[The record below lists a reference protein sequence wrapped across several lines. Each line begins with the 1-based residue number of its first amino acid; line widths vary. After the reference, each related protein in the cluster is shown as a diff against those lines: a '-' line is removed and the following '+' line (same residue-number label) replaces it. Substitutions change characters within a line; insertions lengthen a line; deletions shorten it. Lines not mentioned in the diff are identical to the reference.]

1 MKVMRQMMRPIALAV
16 VLISVS
22 AGAVFA
28 QKEKTE
34 KKEAEEKVVLGY
46 PTKEKSEQEMITIR
60 KSKSG
65 EPVTIVI
72 DNGKVTIN
80 GKPAD
85 DNKDVNV
92 NIMRFGG
99 QDFELNGRY
108 FNDFSFARETA
119 FLGVGTEPFEK
130 GLKVISVSDNSGAEK
145 AGLLKGDIITKI
157 GDKKLE
163 SSEQLSKLVKEHKP
177 GEKIEITYLRDNN
190 SKTVTATLG
199 KSNVSTVFADSF
211 NSFNIP
217 AVPVPPAA
225 PNIRLRGSLQSPGE
239 IVVSGYSNKPR
250 WGFNIQDNEDGPG
263 VKVVSVIRESNA
275 EKAGLKEGDIIT
287 EIDGK
292 EVNVDIVRAATE
304 KARDTDALKLKVKRN
319 NKTENIEVK
328 TPKVIRKA
336 SL

>member
-1 MKVMRQMMRPIALAV
+1 MRQMMRPLALAL
-16 VLISVS
+16 VLTSVS
-22 AGAVFA
+22 TGAVFA

-34 KKEAEEKVVLGY
+34 KKEVEEKVVLGY
-46 PTKEKSEQEMITIR
+46 PTKERAEQEMITIR

-92 NIMRFGG
+92 NVMRFGG

-119 FLGVGTEPFEK
+119 FLGVGTEPAEK
-130 GLKVISVSDNSGAEK
+130 GLKITSVSDNSGAEK
-145 AGLLKGDIITKI
+145 AGLQKGDIITKI
-157 GDKKLE
+157 GEKKLE

-177 GEKIEITYLRDNN
+177 GEKLEVTYLRDNN
-190 SKTVTATLG
+190 SKTVTAILG
-199 KSNVSTVFADSF
+199 KSNTATVFADSF
-211 NSFNIP
+211 NIP
-217 AVPVPPAA
+217 AVPGYPVPPAA
-225 PNIRLRGSLQSPGE
+225 PNIRLRGTNSLQNLNE
-239 IVVSGYSNKPR
+239 VVVSGYSNKPR

-263 VKVVSVIRESNA
+263 VKVVSIVRESNA

-292 EVNVDIVRAATE
+292 EVNVDIVRTATE

-319 NKTENIEVK
+319 NKTENIEIK